1 MRLAHELLETW
12 APAKLP
18 QPGVCRGEREPWT
31 GPTSERAF
39 PGGRG
44 RERPGPLVVLWLRP
58 WQPLLP
64 ASPMPAELLPCTEAS
79 RDQHTQ
85 SAGPSSSPL
94 SCHWH
99 RLINT

>member
-18 QPGVCRGEREPWT
+18 QPGVCRGEREPGT

-44 RERPGPLVVLWLRP
+44 RERPGPLLVLWLRP

-64 ASPMPAELLPCTEAS
+64 ASPTPAELCRARKPRVTSTRRAQALPPP
-79 RDQHTQ
+79 H
-85 SAGPSSSPL
+85 SAATG
-94 SCHWH
+94 
-99 RLINT
+99 TA